1 MFNKIT
7 LIGNLGRDPEIRT
20 LENGAKVGTFS
31 LATHEN
37 YKDKNDN
44 WQSVTDWHNIVVWR
58 YLAEKSERELK
69 KGSLVFIEGKMTY
82 RKYQD
87 KDGIERS
94 AAEVVASNVQL
105 LEKREVSGQKS
116 GFPPGLDDTPSLP
129 KDSGSNSGA
138 DDLPF

>member
-1 MFNKIT
+1 
-7 LIGNLGRDPEIRT
+7 
-20 LENGAKVGTFS
+20 KVGTFS